1 VWTVPPPSTISLRIP
16 RSPRS
21 SSIAAKCSTLAGL
34 AGAAAAF
41 TASQA
46 AGHTPLAM
54 RAITAA
60 AGLAFTAAVLVL
72 LVAVL
77 RPRLDPAGWSGMWAM
92 TDEQAGHLAEHGR
105 HGSPECAVSA
115 DDFGPADLLALSR
128 IADAKFRRLRLA
140 VDLLAAGVVL
150 LCAGML
156 TAVIA

>member
-1 VWTVPPPSTISLRIP
+1 
-16 RSPRS
+16 SPRS

-77 RPRLDPAGWSGMWAM
+77 RPRLGPAGWCRYVG
-92 TDEQAGHLAEHGR
+92 
-105 HGSPECAVSA
+105 
-115 DDFGPADLLALSR
+115 DDR
-128 IADAKFRRLRLA
+128 
-140 VDLLAAGVVL
+140 
-150 LCAGML
+150 
-156 TAVIA
+156 